1 MVIQARNTQG
11 RGKPAAPR
19 RSRPEFKTLSDGS
32 LDLAYFAG
40 ELLPN
45 PDAII
50 VSLGGDLRNYAKLSR
65 DDQVCSLMQQRQDA
79 LIAAEWEVVPGGE
92 EARDE
97 EAADF
102 LREQLSALSWDSVTR
117 KMHKGVM
124 YGYSVAECIWGRD
137 GGRITLDGIRVRKPW
152 RFGFGKNGELKLR
165 VLSGVL
171 PMPERKFW
179 VATWGADDDDSLYG
193 TGLGYHL
200 WWPCYLKRNGAKFWS
215 AFLDKFGTP
224 STKATYPN
232 GATEEEKETALRAAR
247 ALRSESAVAMPEG
260 FEIQILEASGK
271 GTASY
276 EEFLKYWDDAIAKII
291 LGQTGTTRQGQYAG
305 TGDVLEG
312 VKAEM
317 IKADADLLCES
328 FNRGPAVWLTE
339 WNFPG
344 AKAPQVWRR
353 VVNARRTKAEAERD
367 RATYELGLELS
378 DEEISRRYGDAWQR
392 RVGGVL
398 MDSAFAEASGGAA
411 PRAPRQGHDAPAPP
425 SAEGA
430 GGNHSPRWGTGQS
443 PDSDEPGEL
452 AGQLAEVADPHVS
465 GMVEAIR
472 RELDDVLAGG
482 GSFAEFSARLSNL
495 YPVLDTADLTE
506 ALEGA
511 FLAANLAG
519 REHAKGS

>member
-45 PDAII
+45 PDRILM
-50 VSLGGDLRNYAKLSR
+50 SLGGDLRNYAKLLR
-65 DDQVCSLMQQRQDA
+65 DDQVHSLLQQRQDA

-92 EARDE
+92 DSRDE

-102 LREQLSALSWDSVTR
+102 LRQQLSALSWDAITR
-117 KMHKGVM
+117 KMHKGLL
-124 YGYSVAECIWGRD
+124 YGYSVGECLWGQD
-137 GGRITLDGIRVRKPW
+137 GNRIMLEDIRVRKPW
-152 RFGFGKNGELKLR
+152 RFGFGKDGELKLR
-165 VLSGVL
+165 VMAGVSL
-171 PMPERKFW
+171 MPERKFW
-179 VATWGADDDDSLYG
+179 VATWGADDDDNRYG

-200 WWPCYLKRNGAKFWS
+200 WWPCYLKRNGAKFWA

-232 GATEEEKETALRAAR
+232 GATEEEKDTALRAAR

-260 FEIQILEASGK
+260 FDIQILEASHT

-276 EEFLKYWDDAIAKII
+276 AEFLAYWDDAIAKVI
-291 LGQTGTTRQGQYAG
+291 LGQTGTTKQGQYAG

-344 AKAPQVWRR
+344 AKAPQVWRS
-353 VVNARRTKAEAERD
+353 VTNTRRMQAEAERD
-367 RATYELGLELS
+367 KATYELGLELS

-392 RVGGVL
+392 RAGASPAGAGTS
-398 MDSAFAEASGGAA
+398 MGSPDASFAE
-411 PRAPRQGHDAPAPP
+411 R
-425 SAEGA
+425 EEE
-430 GGNHSPRWGTGQS
+430 
-443 PDSDEPGEL
+443 DEPGDL

-465 GMVEAIR
+465 DMVEAIR
-472 RELDDVLAGG
+472 RELDDVLASG
-482 GSFAEFSARLSNL
+482 GSFAEFSARLSEL

-519 REHAKGS
+519 RNHARGS

>member
-1 MVIQARNTQG
+1 MAMRLQKISDPNRAGSARQPG
-11 RGKPAAPR
+11 PG
-19 RSRPEFKTLSDGS
+19 RPEFRTLSDGS

-102 LREQLSALSWDSVTR
+102 LREQLSELSWDSVTR

-124 YGYSVAECIWGRD
+124 YGYSVAECMWGRD
-137 GGRITLDGIRVRKPW
+137 GGRITLDDIRVRKPW

-165 VLSGVL
+165 VLAETRL
-171 PMPERKFW
+171 MPERKFW
-179 VATWGADDDDSLYG
+179 VATWGADDDDSPYG

-344 AKAPQVWRR
+344 AKAPRVWRR
-353 VVNARRTKAEAERD
+353 VVNARAARAEAERD

-378 DEEISRRYGDAWQR
+378 EEEISRRYGDAWQR
-392 RVGGVL
+392 RAGASFSNIGSNAGTSA
-398 MDSAFAEASGGAA
+398 DSPGASFAEREDGEAD
-411 PRAPRQGHDAPAPP
+411 R
-425 SAEGA
+425 EK
-430 GGNHSPRWGTGQS
+430 
-443 PDSDEPGEL
+443 DEPGEL

-482 GSFAEFSARLSNL
+482 GSFAEFSARLSGL

-519 REHAKGS
+519 RNNAQGS